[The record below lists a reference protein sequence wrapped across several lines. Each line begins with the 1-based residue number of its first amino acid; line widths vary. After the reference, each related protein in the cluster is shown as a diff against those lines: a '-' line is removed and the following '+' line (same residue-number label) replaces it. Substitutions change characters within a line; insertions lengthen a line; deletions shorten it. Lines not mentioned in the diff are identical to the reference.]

1 MLAKNEI
8 EKHSKPKKVL
18 EKPKKFQSKKP
29 SESNNKLDKKFK

>member
-18 EKPKKFQSKKP
+18 EETKKVSKQKTFGIKQQIGQ
-29 SESNNKLDKKFK
+29 EI